1 MTRQSSF
8 APGGGPDCPDAIGR
22 PVVDAHQL
30 ASDPDWAPLWSQDGV
45 APSQLLTGSRQAERH
60 LLEPEYGTQRRPHP
74 PDHRSRPAADAALLQ
89 KRQRLALR
97 FLLFRYVVFY
107 IIQQV
112 AQTSAKVSNIQQGT
126 SGDSIKRVEIFVGLL
141 LSAAKCRATQI
152 GFPNKWHFFFFLFLS
167 FFPPTTNRWSTPVS
181 PFARHIPLRH
191 SVHVTVA
198 ALLLIIAVPFQL
210 SSPHRTFICETRLA
224 VPSLYMYLTPLTLQ
238 TSSATHC
245 ASKPIVYNTNH
256 LRFLIIPNRNPHS
269 FLYNIHTIKYNKYI

>member
-152 GFPNKWHFFFFLFLS
+152 GFPNKWHFFFFLFLFLSTDDKQVVDAS
-167 FFPPTTNRWSTPVS
+167 FTFRSSHSSSSFRTRYCGSAAADYSCSISIIFSASHLHLWNSFGCPVT
-181 PFARHIPLRH
+181 
-191 SVHVTVA
+191 VHVPNPPHTPNVFCNT
-198 ALLLIIAVPFQL
+198 LRVKTHRLQHQPFTF
-210 SSPHRTFICETRLA
+210 PHHPQPE
-224 VPSLYMYLTPLTLQ
+224 PS
-238 TSSATHC
+238 
-245 ASKPIVYNTNH
+245 
-256 LRFLIIPNRNPHS
+256 
-269 FLYNIHTIKYNKYI
+269 